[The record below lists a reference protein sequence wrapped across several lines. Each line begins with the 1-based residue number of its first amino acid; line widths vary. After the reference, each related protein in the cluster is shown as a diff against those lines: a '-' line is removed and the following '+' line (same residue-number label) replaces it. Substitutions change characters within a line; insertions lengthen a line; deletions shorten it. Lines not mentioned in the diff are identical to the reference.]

1 MKIAVACMN
10 EFTVSAHF
18 GRAEKY
24 MVYDIEE
31 GKVSGRKLVPKAG
44 HRHFSQQQGAGSH
57 GHGHG
62 QGGSGLGHHAACK
75 HEQMIENIRDCDVLL
90 VGGMGRGAYLDLQ
103 KWGIRPIVT
112 DITEVEKAV
121 QAVVDGTIVD
131 HTEKLH

>member
-10 EFTVSAHF
+10 EFAVSAHF

-24 MVYDIEE
+24 MVYEVED
-31 GKVSGRKLVPKAG
+31 GQVRHKQMLTKPG
-44 HRHFSQQQGAGSH
+44 HRHFSQQQA

-62 QGGSGLGHHAACK
+62 SSEQGSGFGHHARCK
-75 HEQMIENIRDCDVLL
+75 HEEMFENIKDCDVLL

-103 KWGIRPIVT
+103 KWGIKPIVT
-112 DITEVEKAV
+112 DITDVEKAV
-121 QAVVDGTIVD
+121 QAVLDDTIVD

>member
-10 EFTVSAHF
+10 EHTIAAHF

-24 MVYDIEE
+24 MVYEVED
-31 GKVSGRKLVPKAG
+31 GQVMDRKMVPKPG
-44 HRHFSQQQGAGSH
+44 HRHFSQQQPVGGQ

-62 QGGSGLGHHAACK
+62 SGFGHHAGCK

-90 VGGMGRGAYLDLQ
+90 AGGMGRGAYVDMQ
-103 KWGIRPIVT
+103 TWGIRPIVT

>member
-10 EFTVSAHF
+10 EHTVSAHF

-24 MVYDIEE
+24 MIYDIHD
-31 GKVSGRKLVPKAG
+31 GKITDRNLVPKLG
-44 HRHFSQQQGAGSH
+44 HRHFAQQQPVGGQ

-62 QGGSGLGHHAACK
+62 QGSGFGQHAGCK

-90 VGGMGRGAYLDLQ
+90 AGGMGRGAYVDMQ
-103 KWGIRPIVT
+103 TWGIKPIVT

-121 QAVVDGTIVD
+121 QALLDGTIVD

>member
-10 EFTVSAHF
+10 EQTVSAHF

-24 MVYDIEE
+24 MVFEVWE
-31 GKVSGRKLVPKAG
+31 GRITARNLVPKLG
-44 HRHFSQQQGAGSH
+44 HRHFATQQPVGGQ

-62 QGGSGLGHHAACK
+62 SGFGHHAGHK
-75 HEQMIENIRDCDVLL
+75 HEQMVENIRDCDVLL
-90 VGGMGRGAYLDLQ
+90 AGGMGRGAYLDLQ
-103 KWGIRPIVT
+103 SRGIRPIVT

-121 QAVVDGTIVD
+121 QAVLDGTIVD